1 MAITVT
7 QALQKTYMIHGKTLS
22 ADELDMWMLVLR
34 SQNIPEHDAISAL
47 LKLLGESKFLPKPA
61 DVVEIAQGNTK
72 AQQDYEAYRALE
84 LVRKAINPY
93 SRPVFED
100 PRCSHLMAFF
110 GGNVAMSNMQQDDL
124 NSPAT
129 KAQARDFFKSLPKDV
144 QAKKLDKMLDGNSYH
159 FVTNSGELRPIS
171 QQEAERLTGETK
183 TITTAQAVIQRI
195 AKR

>member
-34 SQNIPEHDAISAL
+34 SQNIAEHDAISAL

-72 AQQDYEAYRALE
+72 AQQDYEAYRALQ
-84 LVRKAINPY
+84 VVIKAVNPY

-100 PRCSHLMAFF
+100 PRCSHLMAFL
-110 GGNVAMSNMQQDDL
+110 GGNVAMANMQADDL
-124 NSPAT
+124 SSSALR
-129 KAQARDFFKSLPKDV
+129 AQARDFFKSLPKDV
-144 QAKKLDKMLDGNSYH
+144 KPKKLDKMLDGDNYH
-159 FVTNSGELRPIS
+159 YIQNTGEMRPIS
-171 QQEAERLTGETK
+171 KSEYQKLTGERE
-183 TITTAQAVIQRI
+183 TITTAQAIIKRI
-195 AKR
+195 AG